1 MKHKAKILIKDATSL
16 SQTLYR
22 LGLPL
27 TGEVFIRQADNAEI
41 RLVFD
46 PEGEV
51 ECALTADS
59 RDGLAM
65 MEIATPSRLKDDKSE
80 IHGFGFSIKDVEWA
94 NPSHLP
100 KWDFEHAVRADL
112 SSLQS
117 LEKALCPVGDFCGY
131 QLMSSDEIWLVQQ
144 IKEHSTA
151 HYGDFCLVPS
161 FTRSFL
167 LFLKLDKKLSR
178 YDLQLWVFV
187 NLPPE

>member
-1 MKHKAKILIKDATSL
+1 MEHKAKILIKDATSL

-27 TGEVFIRQADNAEI
+27 TGEVLRRQADMGQI

-46 PEGEV
+46 PKGEV
-51 ECALTADS
+51 DCALTVDPL
-59 RDGLAM
+59 DGLAM
-65 MEIATPSRLKDDKSE
+65 MEIATPSWSKDDKSE
-80 IHGFGFSIKDVEWA
+80 IHGLGFSIKNVEWS

-100 KWDFEHAVRADL
+100 KLDFEHAVRAEL

-117 LEKALCPVGDFCGY
+117 LEKVLCPVGDFCGY
-131 QLMSSDEIWLVQQ
+131 QLMSSDEIWLVEQ

-167 LFLKLDKKLSR
+167 LFLKLDKQLRR

-187 NLPPE
+187 